1 MNVNKVGNGI
11 STLVDYSQ
19 KERNVKNSKAVS
31 KSNND
36 KLEISNEAK
45 VKSSEISDTNKLTLV
60 KERINNGFYNKS
72 EVISSVADSILK
84 ELRGA

>member
-1 MNVNKVGNGI
+1 MNINKVGNGI
-11 STLVDYSQ
+11 SPLVDYSQ
-19 KERNVKNSKAVS
+19 KERNVKNSKTVS
-31 KSNND
+31 RNNND

-45 VKSSEISDTNKLTLV
+45 VKSTEISDTNKLTLI